1 MPLEAGA
8 KESASLPS
16 PLSPPRPG
24 DGSDSAFPTAAF
36 LVRLLQ
42 NQSGSR
48 SPDTPDPTV
57 KGCFLVPHGLIS
69 EDTTDRSH
77 HVPGGDSHCTSS
89 DEHLCETSTGTIL
102 FLGGAGTRPQCREN
116 HQHQRCPG
124 WCRQAGRPRRGPEAS
139 LLCPRH
145 CVRHGGPVPPERGY
159 VPPRDLVAVVAA
171 TVCVGSSQGSVP
183 GAV

>member
-1 MPLEAGA
+1 MALDPALLHSAVPLEAGA

-124 WCRQAGRPRRGPEAS
+124 WCRQAGRGEGRR
-139 LLCPRH
+139 LLCSAPATAYGTGDPCPQREVT
-145 CVRHGGPVPPERGY
+145 CRHGIDQAP
-159 VPPRDLVAVVAA
+159 
-171 TVCVGSSQGSVP
+171 
-183 GAV
+183 